1 MVKQTNKSIMAKN
14 SFKTSPP
21 FQAKVQSSKPKLSR
35 WQRFEAFG
43 ERYPMI
49 QIILVNFIKFILY
62 GIGISLVTVILLKF
76 VPVWITPTM
85 IDRKITAFSNGKD
98 TEIHSDWESYDNISQ
113 EAALAVVASEDQ
125 LFPAHNGFD
134 FEAMYGAFRH
144 NLKGKRIKGASTISQ
159 QVAKNVFLWQGRS
172 YIRKVLEVYFTFLI
186 EVIWG
191 KERILEVYL
200 NVAEMGKMTFG
211 VEAASLRY
219 YGHGAKSLTRTEAA
233 RIAAVLPS
241 PNRFSI
247 SNPSNY
253 VQRRTNFIVRQMRG
267 LGGKAYLKF

>member
-1 MVKQTNKSIMAKN
+1 MAKN
-14 SFKTSPP
+14 TFRNTPP
-21 FQAKVQSSKPKLSR
+21 PPPEEKPENSKYSLSR
-35 WQRFEAFG
+35 WQRFEAFT
-43 ERYPMI
+43 ERYPI
-49 QIILVNFIKFILY
+49 VQIILIELFKYTLY
-62 GIGISLVTVILLKF
+62 GIGVSIVTVILLKF

-85 IDRKITAFSNGKD
+85 IDRKITALFNGRD
-98 TEIHSDWESYDNISQ
+98 SEIHSDWEPYSNISK

-125 LFPAHNGFD
+125 LFPQHYGFD
-134 FEAMYGAFRH
+134 FGAMWGAFRH
-144 NLKGKRIKGASTISQ
+144 NLKGKKIKGASTISQ

-186 EVIWG
+186 EIIWG

-200 NVAEMGKMTFG
+200 NVAETGKMTFG
-211 VEAASLRY
+211 VEAASLRF
-219 YGHGAKSLTRTEAA
+219 YGHNANSLSRTEAA

-247 SNPSNY
+247 ANPSGY

>member
-1 MVKQTNKSIMAKN
+1 MAKN
-14 SFKTSPP
+14 SFKTPP
-21 FQAKVQSSKPKLSR
+21 SFQEKEQFSKPKLGF
-35 WQRFEAFG
+35 WQRIEDFG
-43 ERYPMI
+43 ERYPI
-49 QIILVNFIKFILY
+49 VQIILIGFIKVILY
-62 GIGISLVTVILLKF
+62 GIGVSLVTVILLKF

-85 IDRKITAFSNGKD
+85 IDRKFTAISNGKD
-98 TEIHSDWESYDNISQ
+98 SEIHSDWESYDNISK
-113 EAALAVVASEDQ
+113 EVALAVVASEDQ
-125 LFPAHNGFD
+125 LFPDHNGFD

-172 YIRKVLEVYFTFLI
+172 YTRKVLEVYFTFLI

-191 KERILEVYL
+191 KQRILEVYL

-211 VEAASLRY
+211 VEAASLRF
-219 YGHGAKSLTRTEAA
+219 YGHGAKSLSRTEAA

-247 SNPSNY
+247 LNPSNY
-253 VQRRTNFIVRQMRG
+253 VQRRTNYIVRQMRG

>member
-1 MVKQTNKSIMAKN
+1 MAKN
-14 SFKTSPP
+14 TFRTSPP
-21 FQAKVQSSKPKLSR
+21 EEQNTIKAESFFSRLKNFGNSEERHPFVQTLI
-35 WQRFEAFG
+35 
-43 ERYPMI
+43 RY
-49 QIILVNFIKFILY
+49 
-62 GIGISLVTVILLKF
+62 LLKF
-76 VPVWITPTM
+76 FMYFFSITIVWVFVLKFLPIWFTPTM
-85 IDRKITAFSNGKD
+85 IDRKITAISEGRD
-98 TEIHSDWESYDNISQ
+98 SEIHSDWEPYENISK

-125 LFPAHNGFD
+125 LFPEHFGFD
-134 FEAMYGAFRH
+134 FAAMWGAFRH
-144 NLKGKRIKGASTISQ
+144 NLKGKKIKGASTISQ

-172 YIRKVLEVYFTFLI
+172 YVRKFLEVYFTFLI

-219 YGHGAKSLTRTEAA
+219 YGHSAKLINRAEAA

-241 PNRFSI
+241 PIRFSI
-247 SNPSNY
+247 ANPSKY
-253 VQRRTNFIVRQMRG
+253 VQKRTNAIMRQMKR

>member
-1 MVKQTNKSIMAKN
+1 MAKN
-14 SFKTSPP
+14 TYRTPP
-21 FQAKVQSSKPKLSR
+21 LSEEKPQYSKPKLSR

-43 ERYPMI
+43 ERNPMV
-49 QIILVNFIKFILY
+49 QIILIKFIKFILY
-62 GIGISLVTVILLKF
+62 GLGVSIVTVILLKF
-76 VPVWITPTM
+76 LPIWVTPTM
-85 IDRKITAFSNGKD
+85 VDRKFTALFSGKD
-98 TEIHSDWESYDNISQ
+98 SEIHSDWESYDNISK

-125 LFPAHNGFD
+125 LFPQHNGFD
-134 FEAMYGAFRH
+134 FDAMYGAFRH

-172 YIRKVLEVYFTFLI
+172 YVRKVLEVYFTFMI
-186 EVIWG
+186 ELIWG

-200 NVAEMGKMTFG
+200 NVAETGKMTFG
-211 VEAASLRY
+211 VEAASLRF
-219 YGHGAKSLTRTEAA
+219 YGHGAKTLSRTEAA

-267 LGGKAYLKF
+267 LGGQKYLKF

>member
-1 MVKQTNKSIMAKN
+1 MAKN
-14 SFKTSPP
+14 ILRTPP
-21 FQAKVQSSKPKLSR
+21 ETPKIAQPKLSL
-35 WQRFEAFG
+35 WQRF
-43 ERYPMI
+43 
-49 QIILVNFIKFILY
+49 LVFRENSSIYRWVLKKIYRGMLY
-62 GIGISLVTVILLKF
+62 FFGISLVWVIVLKF

-85 IDRKITAFSNGKD
+85 IDRKFDAIADGKNS
-98 TEIHSDWESYDNISQ
+98 EIHSDWTPYEDISK

-125 LFPAHNGFD
+125 LFPQHFGFD
-134 FEAMYGAFRH
+134 FDAMWGAFKH
-144 NLKGKRIKGASTISQ
+144 NWKGKRIKGASTISQ

-200 NVAEMGKMTFG
+200 NVAETGKMTFG
-211 VEAASLRY
+211 VEAASQRF
-219 YGHGAKSLTRTEAA
+219 YGHSASNISRSEAA

-247 SNPSNY
+247 ANPSSY

-267 LGGKAYLKF
+267 LGGKAYISKM

>member
-1 MVKQTNKSIMAKN
+1 MAKN
-14 SFKTSPP
+14 ILRTPP
-21 FQAKVQSSKPKLSR
+21 ETPKIAQPKLSL
-35 WQRFEAFG
+35 WQRFRVFRENSSIYRWVLKKIYRG
-43 ERYPMI
+43 M
-49 QIILVNFIKFILY
+49 LY
-62 GIGISLVTVILLKF
+62 FFGISLVWVIVLKF

-85 IDRKITAFSNGKD
+85 IDRKFDAIADGKNS
-98 TEIHSDWESYDNISQ
+98 EIHSDWTPYEDISK

-125 LFPAHNGFD
+125 LFPQHFGFD
-134 FEAMYGAFRH
+134 FDAMWGAFKH
-144 NLKGKRIKGASTISQ
+144 NWKGKRIKGASTISQ

-200 NVAEMGKMTFG
+200 NVAETGKMTFG
-211 VEAASLRY
+211 VEAASQRF
-219 YGHGAKSLTRTEAA
+219 YGHSANNISRSEAA

-247 SNPSNY
+247 ANPSSY

-267 LGGKAYLKF
+267 LGGKAYISKM

>member
-1 MVKQTNKSIMAKN
+1 MVKQTEKSIMAKN
-14 SFKTSPP
+14 SFKTPP
-21 FQAKVQSSKPKLSR
+21 SQAKGQSSKKKMSR
-35 WQRFEAFG
+35 WQRFEAFS
-43 ERYPMI
+43 ERYAMV
-49 QIILVNFIKFILY
+49 QIILINFIKFILY
-62 GIGISLVTVILLKF
+62 GIGVSLVTVILLKF
-76 VPVWITPTM
+76 VPVCITPTM
-85 IDRKITAFSNGKD
+85 IERKITAISTGKD
-98 TEIHSDWESYDNISQ
+98 AEIHSDWESYDNISK
-113 EAALAVVASEDQ
+113 EVALAVVASEDQ
-125 LFPAHNGFD
+125 LFPYHNGFD

-172 YIRKVLEVYFTFLI
+172 YVRKVLEVYFTFLI

-211 VEAASLRY
+211 VEAASRRF

>member
-1 MVKQTNKSIMAKN
+1 MAKN
-14 SFKTSPP
+14 TFRTPSPEDQPQNTPQKTSI
-21 FQAKVQSSKPKLSR
+21 
-35 WQRFEAFG
+35 WQRFNGFTD
-43 ERYPMI
+43 RQPI
-49 QIILVNFIKFILY
+49 VQIIIIKLLKFILY
-62 GIGISLVTVILLKF
+62 GIGVSLVTVVLLKF

-85 IDRKITAFSNGKD
+85 IDRKITAIAEGRDS
-98 TEIHSDWESYDNISQ
+98 EIHSDWEPYSNISK

-125 LFPAHNGFD
+125 LFPQHYGFD
-134 FEAMYGAFRH
+134 FGAMWGAFRH
-144 NLKGKRIKGASTISQ
+144 NLKGKKIKGASTISQ

-172 YIRKVLEVYFTFLI
+172 YVRKVLEVYFTFLI

-211 VEAASLRY
+211 VEATSLRF
-219 YGHGAKSLTRTEAA
+219 YGHGAKTLTRTEAA

-247 SNPSNY
+247 ANPSGY

>member
-1 MVKQTNKSIMAKN
+1 MAKN
-14 SFKTSPP
+14 TFRNPQPEEQPQNDPP
-21 FQAKVQSSKPKLSR
+21 KMNA
-35 WQRFEAFG
+35 WQRFSAFS
-43 ERYPMI
+43 ERQPI
-49 QIILVNFIKFILY
+49 VQILLIKLFKYTLY
-62 GIGISLVTVILLKF
+62 GIGVSLVTVVLLKF

-85 IDRKITAFSNGKD
+85 IDRKITAITEGRDS
-98 TEIHSDWESYDNISQ
+98 EIHSDWEPYENISK

-125 LFPAHNGFD
+125 LFPQHYGFD
-134 FEAMYGAFRH
+134 FGAMWGAFRH
-144 NLKGKRIKGASTISQ
+144 NLKGKKIKGASTISQ

-172 YIRKVLEVYFTFLI
+172 YVRKVLEVYFTFLI

-211 VEAASLRY
+211 VEATSLRF

-247 SNPSNY
+247 ANPSGY